1 MDPVVRTT
9 YHRHGVAVRGSLGIP
24 LHGDLTGRA
33 GIGTVVAGLAGLV
46 RAHGPTRVL
55 LIGGDSNQTS
65 IARELAL
72 AALLLKGVVL
82 RESAGFV
89 GVSMAA
95 SVAVVSSFN
104 TGNEGD
110 KRGRA
115 GGSNLE
121 LHRVEIWGVLGIFL
135 SRKSR
140 RKNE

>member
-1 MDPVVRTT
+1 
-9 YHRHGVAVRGSLGIP
+9 

-33 GIGTVVAGLAGLV
+33 GIGTVVARLAGLV

-55 LIGGDSNQTS
+55 LIGGDSNQTG
-65 IARELAL
+65 IGRELAL

-89 GVSMAA
+89 GVSMVTG
-95 SVAVVSSFN
+95 VAVVSSFS

-121 LHRVEIWGVLGIFL
+121 LHCVEIWELLRGFFL
-135 SRKSR
+135 SQNR
-140 RKNE
+140 RARMSDGIKECR

>member
-1 MDPVVRTT
+1 M
-9 YHRHGVAVRGSLGIP
+9 
-24 LHGDLTGRA
+24 HGDLTGRA

-121 LHRVEIWGVLGIFL
+121 LHRVEIWGVLGVFFIA
-135 SRKSR
+135 KI
-140 RKNE
+140 EAQE